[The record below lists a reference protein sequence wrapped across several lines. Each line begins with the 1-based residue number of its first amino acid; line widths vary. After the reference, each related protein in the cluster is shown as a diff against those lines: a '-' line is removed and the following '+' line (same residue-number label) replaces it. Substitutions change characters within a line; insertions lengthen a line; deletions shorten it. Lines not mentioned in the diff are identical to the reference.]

1 MKENRT
7 AIIRNSIVEND
18 DSALTP
24 AELELKE
31 QCLFAFKLMVDG
43 EKTKG
48 EVVKALMEEYGIR
61 NTVTA
66 YGRIRMAGEWF
77 GDSVKANRQV
87 EAHIQY
93 MRAEAI
99 YKKAM
104 DNEDL
109 ETALKA
115 VDTMAKIRGLDKEDL
130 SGIDP
135 SKLEPHTYEVQLDP
149 RMAAFVTSLLQMGRV
164 NLTEALGD
172 VPEAEVVPTTETAA
186 Q

>member
-1 MKENRT
+1 MQLRQQ
-7 AIIRNSIVEND
+7 
-18 DSALTP
+18 
-24 AELELKE
+24 LE
-31 QCLFAFKLMVDG
+31 FAFKLLIDG
-43 EKTKG
+43 ERTSG
-48 EVVKALMEEYGIR
+48 EVVQALMEEFGIK
-61 NTVTA
+61 NEVTA
-66 YGRIRMAGEWF
+66 YARIRDAKALF
-77 GDSVKANRQV
+77 GDVVKANRQV

-172 VPEAEVVPTTETAA
+172 IPEADVVSSVPSVVNPASTA
-186 Q
+186 